1 MIFISEQAAQQARS
15 LVYQNSPR
23 KHKFPKQKYYLA
35 QSQHQKQSH
44 GLIAPQFEQPFSKTI
59 LIIVGE
65 KTVSI
70 LLTDRVDEECQ
81 TWLKLKV
88 LIKILVT
95 TTQKR
100 CAPINCQLILCQSAE
115 RLKLCL

>member
-15 LVYQNSPR
+15 LVYQNNPR
-23 KHKFPKQKYYLA
+23 KHKLPKQKYYLA

-44 GLIAPQFEQPFSKTI
+44 GLIALQFEQPFSKT
-59 LIIVGE
+59 LIKVGE

-81 TWLKLKV
+81 T
-88 LIKILVT
+88 
-95 TTQKR
+95 
-100 CAPINCQLILCQSAE
+100 
-115 RLKLCL
+115 

>member
-15 LVYQNSPR
+15 LVYQNNPR
-23 KHKFPKQKYYLA
+23 KHKLPKQKYYLA

-65 KTVSI
+65 KNRFDTV
-70 LLTDRVDEECQ
+70 DRSSGRGMP
-81 TWLKLKV
+81 KLKV